1 MLLAEN
7 ILYKKDISFIDT
19 HTGVWYKKDMIKK
32 QTLTA
37 KQKKVLKFIYDSIKI
52 DKLPPTVR
60 EIARHFNFSSTGT
73 VRDYLKALVSK
84 GYIRIKAN
92 KSRAIEIIR
101 EALFSFPI
109 LGRVQ
114 AGLPNLAVEEIEGYL
129 NLDSLVFSD
138 DSTFALRVRGDSMIE
153 AGIMPDDLVLVRKQ
167 EMAQTGETIV
177 ALVEDEATVKKL
189 QRRGKDYY
197 LEPANPNYDPILVD
211 QNVSIIGKVIS
222 VIRRF

>member
-1 MLLAEN
+1 
-7 ILYKKDISFIDT
+7 
-19 HTGVWYKKDMIKK
+19 MIKK

-189 QRRGKDYY
+189 QRRGNDYY

>member
-1 MLLAEN
+1 MN
-7 ILYKKDISFIDT
+7 
-19 HTGVWYKKDMIKK
+19 KK
-32 QTLTA
+32 QKLTS
-37 KQKKVLKFIYDSIKI
+37 KQREVLKFIYNAIKF

-60 EIARHFNFSSTGT
+60 EIASHFNFSSTGT
-73 VRDYLKALVSK
+73 VRDYLKALVNK
-84 GYIRIKAN
+84 GYIRVKAN

-109 LGRVQ
+109 LGKVQ

-177 ALVEDEATVKKL
+177 ALVEDEATVKSL